1 MFRPRLFPKYSDA
14 LKQTFES
21 GQRFRAQAQP
31 HGARDVD
38 GAGANGG
45 GGGELEGGE
54 NRSQDLENSR
64 DAAVN
69 QLNREAYNLA
79 SATKDRMMKDEKRRK
94 AMKQKVDLEK
104 RRKQFGSGNVVTF
117 LLDVNR
123 GAKPRDIY
131 ALEISKLLVHG
142 GFKKEDVIGIK
153 KSEWCSYQIEVHL
166 NEGVLFDCE
175 EIERKI
181 RGQAKLGY
189 SVSKFAY

>member
-1 MFRPRLFPKYSDA
+1 M
-14 LKQTFES
+14 
-21 GQRFRAQAQP
+21 
-31 HGARDVD
+31 
-38 GAGANGG
+38 
-45 GGGELEGGE
+45 
-54 NRSQDLENSR
+54 
-64 DAAVN
+64 
-69 QLNREAYNLA
+69 
-79 SATKDRMMKDEKRRK
+79 
-94 AMKQKVDLEK
+94 
-104 RRKQFGSGNVVTF
+104 VTF

-131 ALEISKLLVHG
+131 AMEISKLLVHG

-189 SVSKFAY
+189 SVSKFAYSEDIIKISGIPFHKEKVDQGSHWTFCPGCSFD